1 MTEHLPIQ
9 RWTKIFTRHPASEV
23 LPNENGEYVTYA
35 DHLAALRACEDRVAT
50 AFHVVRKND
59 TKQWER
65 FSRDQFDAGYAAAL
79 RKESDD

>member
-9 RWTKIFTRHPASEV
+9 RWDYDDLCAGPLKFKGEV
-23 LPNENGEYVTYA
+23 FVTYD
-35 DHLAALRACEDRVAT
+35 DHVAALRACEDRVAT

-59 TKQWER
+59 TKQWEK

>member
-1 MTEHLPIQ
+1 MTEHLPECPCQCAYDCGGPCIC
-9 RWTKIFTRHPASEV
+9 E
-23 LPNENGEYVTYA
+23 E
-35 DHLAALRACEDRVAT
+35 LRACEDRVAT

-59 TKQWER
+59 TKQWEK